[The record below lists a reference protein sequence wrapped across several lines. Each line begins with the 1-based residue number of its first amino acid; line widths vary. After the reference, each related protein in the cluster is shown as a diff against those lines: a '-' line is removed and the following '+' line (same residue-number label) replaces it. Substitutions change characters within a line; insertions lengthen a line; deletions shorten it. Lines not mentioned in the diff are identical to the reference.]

1 MSVFLG
7 SRTIDGVQVTV
18 DGQPIDPAFD
28 LGTFGSGLFEW
39 SYEGEG
45 PMQLSLAILKEYHKD
60 GQKALRDADYF
71 MRAVVANLGNDWELT
86 TDNIRDA
93 LSNAGR

>member
-1 MSVFLG
+1 M
-7 SRTIDGVQVTV
+7 
-18 DGQPIDPAFD
+18 
-28 LGTFGSGLFEW
+28 
-39 SYEGEG
+39 
-45 PMQLSLAILKEYHKD
+45 LSLAILKEYHKD

>member
-1 MSVFLG
+1 MSLNDKTFLISG
-7 SRTIDGVQVTV
+7 
-18 DGQPIDPAFD
+18 AA
-28 LGTFGSGLFEW
+28 SGLGE
-39 SYEGEG
+39 SVARRLAREGEG